1 MYQSENDKTIV
12 EDDLAVI
19 LKTALGV
26 SELSVTDI
34 FRAIDEEEKNK
45 ITFGKYAIGL
55 SLFIIMQF
63 KINST

>member
-1 MYQSENDKTIV
+1 MYQSKNDKTIV

-45 ITFGKYAIGL
+45 ITFGKYTKEL
-55 SLFIIMQF
+55 SG
-63 KINST
+63 